1 MKGELTIK
9 KGRISIVGG
18 LILGV
23 VISYFVLDYEG
34 WTLVSIGVDGET
46 ANTVNE
52 LDFDLITYVFGII
65 LISIAV
71 IYGVLAV
78 FSKNYKANE

>member
-1 MKGELTIK
+1 MK